1 MPVARRCVF
10 PLAVRAT
17 RALPLPVANLA
28 DLRKGY
34 VQGKLP
40 HLLDDIRDLFLPRQD
55 GIETLRNGQSPTRLP
70 GLSGTS
76 SAVSVAKRGTPNT
89 LTMLLPAIGLFGS
102 SSSTGTCLTI

>member
-76 SAVSVAKRGTPNT
+76 SAVQIAAVDTE
-89 LTMLLPAIGLFGS
+89 LLLLKEFALPYYGVINV
-102 SSSTGTCLTI
+102 